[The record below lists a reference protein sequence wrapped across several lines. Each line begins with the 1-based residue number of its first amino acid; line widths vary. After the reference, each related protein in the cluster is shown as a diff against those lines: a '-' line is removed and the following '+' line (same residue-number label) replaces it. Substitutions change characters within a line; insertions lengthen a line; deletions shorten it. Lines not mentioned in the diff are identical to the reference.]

1 MTRKVHIRTKIFF
14 IVLVAV
20 IPTVIV
26 SLYSAF
32 SFKNLYL
39 TRNKTQ
45 INTVCSGYVN
55 EQRHIARN
63 AEEMMLAISQTRSV
77 QNKDYDYLTV
87 YLADLMKKYPGYAAL
102 LAASEDAVVIASG
115 VHKIGY
121 SLADRPYLQ
130 RAMNSRAFTIGH
142 FIVSRSTGIPS
153 VTFTLPVQDRAGDTL
168 YLIATYALD
177 SYLDEMSLA
186 GLPPGLILEVFDVDG
201 KRLFYAGDDEEMPP
215 GEPVCENLYARAK
228 EGPAFSEI
236 VEIDSESWLAS
247 ISSYS
252 RSGVPVYVAVRA
264 SYDDVLYQSYAPVVI
279 LLVVMLLSCAG
290 ASVIS
295 LLMARRLF
303 VGRVEKLTEYTRS
316 LAMGN
321 LSVRS
326 GINTARD
333 EITELV
339 ESFNTMAE
347 TLEERSAA
355 NDQALREKERLL
367 TELQKR
373 VSDNLQLL
381 SSMISLQLDHT
392 ENDSARISLLTTHS
406 RVMALAMVYETIYR
420 YSDVQEVYLHR
431 YCKGLCEYLVALYAD
446 VGKTILCDVCGVD
459 IALTL
464 DKALPLALIIN
475 ELVSNS
481 LMHAFPDR
489 TEGSV
494 GIFFERKNDGSILM
508 TVSDNGGGFDW
519 NSSENDSFGFEMMH
533 ALVDQLGGTMNVES
547 GSSGTRATI
556 QFPTA

>member
-1 MTRKVHIRTKIFF
+1 
-14 IVLVAV
+14 
-20 IPTVIV
+20 
-26 SLYSAF
+26 
-32 SFKNLYL
+32 
-39 TRNKTQ
+39 
-45 INTVCSGYVN
+45 
-55 EQRHIARN
+55 
-63 AEEMMLAISQTRSV
+63 
-77 QNKDYDYLTV
+77 
-87 YLADLMKKYPGYAAL
+87 
-102 LAASEDAVVIASG
+102 
-115 VHKIGY
+115 
-121 SLADRPYLQ
+121 
-130 RAMNSRAFTIGH
+130 
-142 FIVSRSTGIPS
+142 
-153 VTFTLPVQDRAGDTL
+153 
-168 YLIATYALD
+168 
-177 SYLDEMSLA
+177 
-186 GLPPGLILEVFDVDG
+186 
-201 KRLFYAGDDEEMPP
+201 
-215 GEPVCENLYARAK
+215 
-228 EGPAFSEI
+228 
-236 VEIDSESWLAS
+236 
-247 ISSYS
+247 
-252 RSGVPVYVAVRA
+252 
-264 SYDDVLYQSYAPVVI
+264 
-279 LLVVMLLSCAG
+279 MLLSCAG

-316 LAMGN
+316 LARGN

-494 GIFFERKNDGSILM
+494 GIFFERKSDGSILM

>member
-1 MTRKVHIRTKIFF
+1 
-14 IVLVAV
+14 
-20 IPTVIV
+20 
-26 SLYSAF
+26 
-32 SFKNLYL
+32 
-39 TRNKTQ
+39 
-45 INTVCSGYVN
+45 
-55 EQRHIARN
+55 
-63 AEEMMLAISQTRSV
+63 
-77 QNKDYDYLTV
+77 
-87 YLADLMKKYPGYAAL
+87 
-102 LAASEDAVVIASG
+102 
-115 VHKIGY
+115 
-121 SLADRPYLQ
+121 
-130 RAMNSRAFTIGH
+130 MNSRAFTIGH

-153 VTFTLPVQDRAGDTL
+153 VTFTLPVKDRAGDTL

-252 RSGVPVYVAVRA
+252 RSGIPVYVAVRA

-392 ENDSARISLLTTHS
+392 ENDSARVSLLTTHS

-459 IALTL
+459 VALTL

-489 TEGSV
+489 AEGSV
-494 GIFFERKNDGSILM
+494 GIFFERKSDGSILM